1 MTDRQFEPCMTDQQA
16 AFLFLS
22 RRSWATATHVMGLHS
37 QHERL
42 NWCGMIGFLHV
53 PSDPSQGENM
63 KDSQR
68 LEPQFI
74 LSLTGFMHVL
84 VID

>member
-16 AFLFLS
+16 AFLFFVQE
-22 RRSWATATHVMGLHS
+22 VMGNS
-37 QHERL
+37 NACDGPTSKHERL
-42 NWCGMIGFLHV
+42 NWCGMTGFLHV

-68 LEPQFI
+68 LEPQFT

>member
-1 MTDRQFEPCMTDQQA
+1 MTDRQFEPCMTDRLRF
-16 AFLFLS
+16 FLVQE
-22 RRSWATATHVMGLHS
+22 VMGNS
-37 QHERL
+37 NACDGPTSKHERL
-42 NWCGMIGFLHV
+42 NWCGMTGFLHV

-68 LEPQFI
+68 LEPQFT

>member
-16 AFLFLS
+16 AFLFFVQE
-22 RRSWATATHVMGLHS
+22 VMGNS
-37 QHERL
+37 NACDGPTSKHERL
-42 NWCGMIGFLHV
+42 NWCGMTGFLHV

-68 LEPQFI
+68 LEPQI
-74 LSLTGFMHVL
+74 
-84 VID
+84 VIDWLYARYGH

>member
-1 MTDRQFEPCMTDQQA
+1 
-16 AFLFLS
+16 
-22 RRSWATATHVMGLHS
+22 MGLHS